1 DPDRNADY
9 RKQESNKDVQFGGE
23 VPHWINL
30 KINLY
35 FNEVSKWR
43 LELDLNSE
51 GAKHFLNIAADPNNG
66 GKGGVYIERN
76 GYFLLSGPMTEIS
89 ETVSADEGERLIVTG
104 SSVLQWRADHLAQPT
119 PKYMTSTFNLTD

>member
-1 DPDRNADY
+1 MAVAVAMPDRAAKY
-9 RKQESNKDVQFGGE
+9 RIRVRNKDLQFIGE
-23 VPHWINL
+23 VPHWIRL
-30 KINLY
+30 QVQLY
-35 FNEVSKWR
+35 FNEVSKWV

-89 ETVSADEGERLIVTG
+89 ETVSADEGSG
-104 SSVLQWRADHLAQPT
+104 
-119 PKYMTSTFNLTD
+119 